1 MMAGG
6 IVTPSAFAVFRLT
19 TSSTLVGCS
28 TGMSPGLALVYLGSA
43 TSEHVEHISAIPE
56 ESAGFVKTRHL

>member
-19 TSSTLVGCS
+19 TSHLGRLLDRDVAG
-28 TGMSPGLALVYLGSA
+28 GKRYLRASA
-43 TSEHVEHISAIPE
+43 DLLPSM
-56 ESAGFVKTRHL
+56 L